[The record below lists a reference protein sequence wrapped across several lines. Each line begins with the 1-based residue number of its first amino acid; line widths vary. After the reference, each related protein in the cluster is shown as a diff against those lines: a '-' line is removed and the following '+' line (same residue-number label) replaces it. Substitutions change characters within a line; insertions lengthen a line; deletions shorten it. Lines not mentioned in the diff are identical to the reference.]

1 MNESEWKGNISIYNI
16 LEDIHWW
23 RKYYPYDVQHLK
35 YETNIIF
42 AAHKISDLYYAC
54 CSARAF
60 LHYMNNRDFG
70 DFAKDDIS
78 KLYVITLLLQNS
90 LIYYNIAVDF
100 SWQVLWLYYNID
112 LIGHLPTNALYQ
124 ESLRECNYEAL
135 LLRLTLSKNIKMR
148 DEIVRKYFDKSS
160 IYQKIRE
167 KYNYL
172 KHRGTFHFQGLGM
185 NYDSL
190 FCSIHGKRI
199 PLICRKELDVQCTRK
214 LLLEFDKEF
223 IQYCN
228 LIIHLLM
235 PKDFTQG
242 SVGFDGIAKFY
253 LKYKDKIDELPI

>member
-1 MNESEWKGNISIYNI
+1 MNDNERKGVTLIYDE

-23 RKYYPYDVQHLK
+23 GKYYPHDVQHLK
-35 YETNIIF
+35 YDTNIIF
-42 AAHKISDLYYAC
+42 AGHKISDLYHAC

-60 LHYMNNRDFG
+60 LHYMDNQDFG
-70 DFAKDDIS
+70 DFAKNDVS
-78 KLYVITLLLQNS
+78 KLYVITLLLQDS

-112 LIGHLPTNALYQ
+112 LIGRLPTNELYQ
-124 ESLRECNYEAL
+124 ESLKECNYEAL
-135 LLRLTLSKNIKMR
+135 LLRLTLSKDIKMR
-148 DEIVRKYFDKSS
+148 DEIVRKYFDKSL
-160 IYQKIRE
+160 IYRKIRE

-172 KHRGTFHFQGLGM
+172 KHRGTYHFNGLGM

-190 FCSIHGKRI
+190 FCSIQGKRF
-199 PLICRKELDVQCTRK
+199 PLICRKEIDILSTKK

-242 SVGFDGIAKFY
+242 SVGIDGIAKFY
-253 LKYKDKIDELPI
+253 FKYKDEIDVWPV